1 MNDTKA
7 ISFTNIM
14 GQGRVNQLG
23 GVFINGRPL
32 PQHIRLKII
41 EMASNGIKPC
51 HISRQ
56 LRVSHG
62 AVSKILNRYAET
74 GSISPG
80 QIGGNPRSRLAIQAV
95 EKHILA
101 LKAEKPT
108 ICASELRAR
117 LIEQEVCSRENAP
130 TVSSINRHIRA
141 KRLHS
146 PPAKREKKSKLN
158 HSIENILGISIGLHG
173 LKRATIMPLKRAL
186 GENKQTKCIDRNADE
201 RKLESPETSSSDEE
215 SSIRADDESEPM
227 TKKARRNRTSFTC
240 EQLDVLE
247 NAFRANTYPD
257 QEERERIAATTRLSE
272 EKIMTWFSNR
282 RARCRKNLS
291 ISSAHPFIMHSLTPQ
306 TTVPVAQPP
315 LVTMFS
321 QPIGFFPPTVSPQS
335 LKLHEQPIIYYPQY
349 TAI

>member
-1 MNDTKA
+1 MGDTKM

-51 HISRQ
+51 YISRQ

-95 EKHILA
+95 EKHIAA
-101 LKAEKPT
+101 LKAERPN

-141 KRLHS
+141 KKLYS
-146 PPAKREKKSKLN
+146 SATKRDKKSKLN
-158 HSIENILGISIGLHG
+158 HSIENILGISMGETLTFFKEKSIG
-173 LKRATIMPLKRAL
+173 
-186 GENKQTKCIDRNADE
+186 
-201 RKLESPETSSSDEE
+201 
-215 SSIRADDESEPM
+215 
-227 TKKARRNRTSFTC
+227 
-240 EQLDVLE
+240 
-247 NAFRANTYPD
+247 
-257 QEERERIAATTRLSE
+257 
-272 EKIMTWFSNR
+272 
-282 RARCRKNLS
+282 
-291 ISSAHPFIMHSLTPQ
+291 
-306 TTVPVAQPP
+306 PVD
-315 LVTMFS
+315 F
-321 QPIGFFPPTVSPQS
+321 
-335 LKLHEQPIIYYPQY
+335 
-349 TAI
+349 

>member
-130 TVSSINRHIRA
+130 TVSSINRCDHF
-141 KRLHS
+141 
-146 PPAKREKKSKLN
+146 
-158 HSIENILGISIGLHG
+158 
-173 LKRATIMPLKRAL
+173 
-186 GENKQTKCIDRNADE
+186 CIPSGGDTD
-201 RKLESPETSSSDEE
+201 
-215 SSIRADDESEPM
+215 M
-227 TKKARRNRTSFTC
+227 
-240 EQLDVLE
+240 
-247 NAFRANTYPD
+247 
-257 QEERERIAATTRLSE
+257 
-272 EKIMTWFSNR
+272 
-282 RARCRKNLS
+282 
-291 ISSAHPFIMHSLTPQ
+291 
-306 TTVPVAQPP
+306 
-315 LVTMFS
+315 
-321 QPIGFFPPTVSPQS
+321 
-335 LKLHEQPIIYYPQY
+335 
-349 TAI
+349 